1 MSVGRGRANT
11 LRIRD
16 PRIAEHHIRIERN
29 VSGYTLHVLTND
41 APTTLNGSVLVAGD
55 RRSLNDGDIIGL
67 DDLEFLFACN
77 DRRDVLSR
85 LRVVGG
91 VHAGKTFLID
101 SNEALIGRAT
111 DSDVQFP
118 DRSVSRHHCRIRRN
132 GDVWWIEDLDSTN
145 GTLLQGAP
153 VEAPKRLEHGD
164 EVVAGYSSFV
174 FQEANRPPINLN
186 LEPAPPCN

>member
-1 MSVGRGRANT
+1 MSVGRAKANT

-16 PRIAEHHIRIERN
+16 RRIAEHHIRIERD
-29 VSGYTLHVLTND
+29 VSGYTLEVMTDD
-41 APTTLNGSVLVAGD
+41 APTALNGAVMQAGE

-67 DDLEFLFACN
+67 DDLEFLFTCD
-77 DRRDVLSR
+77 DRREVLSR

-91 VHAGKTFLID
+91 VHAGKTFLIE
-101 SNEALIGRAT
+101 SSEALIGRAT

-118 DRSVSRHHCRIRRN
+118 DRSVSRHHCLIRRN
-132 GDVWWIEDLDSTN
+132 EEAWWIEDLGSTN
-145 GTLLQGAP
+145 GTLLRGAP

-164 EVVAGYSSFV
+164 EVVAGFSRFV
-174 FQEANRPPINLN
+174 FQEGDRPPMNLN